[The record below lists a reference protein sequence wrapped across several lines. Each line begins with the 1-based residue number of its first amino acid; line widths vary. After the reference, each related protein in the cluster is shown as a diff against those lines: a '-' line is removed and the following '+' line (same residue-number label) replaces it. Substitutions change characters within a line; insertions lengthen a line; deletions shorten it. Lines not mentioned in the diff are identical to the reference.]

1 MSSVPTSPNDQE
13 LTETGVTRLLT
24 LGLAGPARPVDE
36 LIDRLLQNDGHRWL
50 SSALGSWP
58 LAAHGSPRGQLCEGR
73 ATVDELR
80 SIKNDSKDLLKRA
93 RDREDRLAGLLGYFF
108 SVAAALA
115 HHGELITSRP
125 RAEVDPTL
133 LELAEV
139 TPGAWSKLLSR
150 AAQAR
155 SA

>member
-1 MSSVPTSPNDQE
+1 MSSVPTSPYDQE

-50 SSALGSWP
+50 SSVLGSWP
-58 LAAHGSPRGQLCEGR
+58 VAAHGSSRVQLFEGR
-73 ATVDELR
+73 AAVDELR
-80 SIKNDSKDLLKRA
+80 SIKNESKDLLKRA
-93 RDREDRLAGLLGYFF
+93 RDRDDRLAGLLGYFF

-125 RAEVDPTL
+125 RAEVDPIL

-139 TPGAWSKLLSR
+139 TPVAWSQLLSR
-150 AAQAR
+150 ATQAR